1 MGVAG
6 NLESLLRQ
14 IPSSVKLVAV
24 SKFKSEE
31 DIMAAYAAGQ
41 RRFGENRPLEME
53 AKAKDLPADI
63 EWHFIG
69 HLQTNKIKNVL
80 PYVSLIESVDS
91 LHLLE
96 AIDAAA
102 ARAGRV
108 VDCLLEVHVAAEQ
121 TKGGFT
127 PEEAVAVAADAA
139 SGKYPNIRLRGIMAM
154 ATNTDD
160 REVVRS
166 DFRRARQVQ
175 IATGLQELSM
185 GMSGDWPI
193 AVEEGATI
201 IRIGSAIFGER

>member
-1 MGVAG
+1 MSVAG
-6 NLESLLRQ
+6 NLKSLLEA
-14 IPSSVKLVAV
+14 IPQGVKLVAV
-24 SKFKSEE
+24 SKFKPEE
-31 DIMAAYAAGQ
+31 DILAAYAAGQ

-69 HLQTNKIKNVL
+69 HLQTNKIKNVI
-80 PYVSLIESVDS
+80 PYASLIESVDS

-121 TKGGFT
+121 SKGGFT
-127 PEEAVAVAADAA
+127 EEEAVAVAADA
-139 SGKYPNIRLRGIMAM
+139 GRYPNIRLRGIMAM

-160 REVVRS
+160 AETVRS

-175 IATGLQELSM
+175 QATGLEELSM

-193 AVEEGATI
+193 AVEEGATS
-201 IRIGSAIFGER
+201 IRIGSAIFGAR